1 MNGDG
6 ARPRPIPPA
15 LTFRGSTLRAP
26 AWGDAVVL
34 GGLAIVLYGAV
45 RSAHLAP
52 DAVQGPHISLAAAA
66 LPAYAARSLARMA
79 AAYALSLGF
88 TLAYG
93 YVAAKNKR
101 AEKLLLPALDV
112 LQSVPILSFLPVVL
126 LSLGAVLPER
136 VAVEIAAVLLLF
148 TSQVWNMTF
157 GWYQSLTTVPVEL
170 GEAAATFR
178 FGGWLRFRM
187 LELPHATI
195 GLLWNSM
202 MSWAGGWFFLMAAES
217 FTIGERD
224 FRLPGLGSYLRA
236 AADAGDRRA
245 ILVGILVLVG
255 LIVALDQLVWRPLLA
270 WSHRFKVDM
279 VAAADGP
286 TSWFY
291 RALRSSHAIAWLDR
305 RVIAPA
311 LSAVDAAVLRR
322 FPPDVAAVK
331 GPSIV
336 RRTLLG
342 IAAAGGLAG
351 ALYGLV
357 GAVHLLTRVSGAAW
371 LHIGAGVLATFAR
384 VLASLVIAAAWT
396 LPAGTAIGTNRRVA
410 AVLAPI
416 VQILASVPATALFP
430 VVLLSLLRVPF
441 GQNIAAVLLM
451 LMGTQWY
458 LLFNVIAGASEIP
471 EDLRYTARVL
481 GLGRWE
487 RWKTLNL
494 PAIFPHVITGAV
506 TATGGAWN
514 ASIVAEYIDF
524 GGSAHATIGVGS
536 VIAEATARGDFPV
549 LFASTLAMVAAV
561 VLVNRVV
568 WRPLYRLA
576 ERRYRME

>member
-1 MNGDG
+1 M
-6 ARPRPIPPA
+6 A

-34 GGLAIVLYGAV
+34 GGLAIVLYAAV
-45 RSAHLAP
+45 RAAPLAP
-52 DAVQGPHISLAAAA
+52 DAIQGPHISLSVAA

-88 TLAYG
+88 TLVYG
-93 YVAAKNKR
+93 YAAAKNKR
-101 AEKLLLPALDV
+101 AEKVLLPALDV

-126 LSLGAVLPER
+126 LSLGAFLPER

-170 GEAAATFR
+170 GEAASTFR

-236 AADAGDRRA
+236 AADAGDKHA
-245 ILVGILVLVG
+245 IAVGVLVLVG

-279 VAAADGP
+279 VSAAEGP

-291 RALRSSHAIAWLDR
+291 KALRSSRVIAWVDR

-311 LSAVDAAVLRR
+311 LSSVDAAVLRR
-322 FPPDVAAVK
+322 FPPGRAT
-331 GPSIV
+331 P
-336 RRTLLG
+336 R
-342 IAAAGGLAG
+342 AAAIARRALAVIAGAAGLAG

-357 GAVHLLTRVSGAAW
+357 GAARLLVRVSAAAW
-371 LHIGAGVLATFAR
+371 LGIGAGVLATFAR
-384 VLASLVIAAAWT
+384 VAVSLLIAAAWT
-396 LPAGTAIGTNRRVA
+396 LPAGTLIGTNRRVA

-458 LLFNVIAGASEIP
+458 MLFNVIAGASEIP
-471 EDLRYTARVL
+471 EDLRYTTRVL
-481 GLGRWE
+481 GLGRWD
-487 RWKTLNL
+487 RWRTMNL
-494 PAIFPHVITGAV
+494 PAIMPHVITGAV

-524 GGSAHATIGVGS
+524 GGHAKATIGVGA
-536 VIAEATARGDFPV
+536 VIAEATARGDFPL
-549 LFASTLAMVAAV
+549 LFASTLAMVATV

-568 WRPLYRLA
+568 WRPLFRLA